1 MVQTQQQRGDAH
13 NSMMGRMASALMLA
27 GPSSCEVLARRARLR
42 LVIGLVPA
50 VLVLFGFGICWWIV
64 PGGS

>member
-1 MVQTQQQRGDAH
+1 MQAQQDRVDAD
-13 NSMMGRMASALMLA
+13 NFMMGRMASALMLA
-27 GPSSCEVLARRARLR
+27 GPSSGEVPARRMRLR

-50 VLVLFGFGICWWIV
+50 ELVLFGFGICWWIV